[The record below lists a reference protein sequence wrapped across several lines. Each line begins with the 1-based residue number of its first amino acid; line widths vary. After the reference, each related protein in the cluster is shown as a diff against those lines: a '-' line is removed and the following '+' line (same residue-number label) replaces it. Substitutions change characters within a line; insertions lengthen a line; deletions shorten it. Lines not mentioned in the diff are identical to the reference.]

1 MTQCRVHGFYL
12 TVISKQLQL
21 AQGPPIFM
29 EHGLYLLPFGKE
41 TVYVYRNIH
50 SLILTESVYQRK
62 KYNGPNNKKLLK
74 NISCIY
80 GI

>member
-1 MTQCRVHGFYL
+1 
-12 TVISKQLQL
+12 
-21 AQGPPIFM
+21 M